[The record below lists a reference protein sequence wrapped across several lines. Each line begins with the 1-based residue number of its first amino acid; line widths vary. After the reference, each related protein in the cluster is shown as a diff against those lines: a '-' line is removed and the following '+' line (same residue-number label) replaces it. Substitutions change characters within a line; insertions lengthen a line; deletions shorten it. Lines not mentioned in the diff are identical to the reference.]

1 MCVTSSCDCD
11 YVEVYDNFPDGK
23 SVLVGKYCMGVAY
36 PYGDIKSS
44 SNNVTVIFRSDFT
57 VGAAGF
63 KALYQAIQVTGKD
76 CNLVFIYI
84 NRNLDISFTPWC
96 ESSFIYF

>member
-11 YVEVYDNFPDGK
+11 YVEVHDNFPDGK

-76 CNLVFIYI
+76 YNLVLFRSIF
-84 NRNLDISFTPWC
+84 NQ
-96 ESSFIYF
+96 